1 MVIRLINETLVL
13 LADIADSLRIISGRP
28 RLNYAESGDEI
39 DYAPGDQSPETIETT
54 APASKAADA
63 PAPPPAASSQEP
75 EAPAVVKLP
84 EAKELKPEKP
94 RTATKPRRAKK
105 KA

>member
-1 MVIRLINETLVL
+1 MPTQLNLVHTNEIL
-13 LADIADSLRIISGRP
+13 LADIAQSMRMLAKRRSLSFNTTGVVIP
-28 RLNYAESGDEI
+28 DDETK
-39 DYAPGDQSPETIETT
+39 P
-54 APASKAADA
+54 PASKAADA

-84 EAKELKPEKP
+84 EAKDLKPEKP